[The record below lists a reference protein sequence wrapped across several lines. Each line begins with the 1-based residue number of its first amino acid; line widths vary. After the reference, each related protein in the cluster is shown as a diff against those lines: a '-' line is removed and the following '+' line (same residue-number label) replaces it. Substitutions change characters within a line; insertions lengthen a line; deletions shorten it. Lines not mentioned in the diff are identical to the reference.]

1 MTEEVFLI
9 LIGIV
14 ILMISL
20 YFETRKQLVLRHKQ
34 KCNLLEIEI
43 EQTKFQLEF
52 RNKGLDKY
60 NFQTYNLNDSLLVQ
74 SEINL
79 N

>member
-1 MTEEVFLI
+1 MSEEAFLI

-34 KCNLLEIEI
+34 KCNSLEIEI
-43 EQTKFQLEF
+43 ERAKFQLEL
-52 RNKGLDKY
+52 RNKGLNKY
-60 NFQTYNLNDSLLVQ
+60 NFQTFNLSDSLKVQ
-74 SEINL
+74 SEIKL